1 MGFLNDIYGARGR
14 YLREQE
20 EASGKP
26 RAPYFMSDKSAYKSP
41 IDRTVVEGRTAHK
54 EHMRKHGVIEAGDM
68 PFGSAVRDTEPRGVR
83 QDIQR
88 TIQELS
94 SR

>member
-1 MGFLNDIYGARGR
+1 MGFLNDMLAARGR
-14 YLREQE
+14 FLMEREAQLGVKHTPYIIGDKGAYL
-20 EASGKP
+20 
-26 RAPYFMSDKSAYKSP
+26 SP
-41 IDRTVVEGRTAHK
+41 MDRTVVDGRTAHK

-68 PFGSAVRDTEPRGVR
+68 KPGEMARSDEPAGIR

-88 TIQELS
+88 AISEVS